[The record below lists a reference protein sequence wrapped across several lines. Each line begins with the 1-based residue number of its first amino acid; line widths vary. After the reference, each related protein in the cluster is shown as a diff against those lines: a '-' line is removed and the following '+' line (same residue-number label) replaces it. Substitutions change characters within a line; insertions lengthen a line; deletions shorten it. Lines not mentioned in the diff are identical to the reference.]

1 MKSDAASVEAF
12 NELVAQPDFDR
23 QLERA
28 IDPPQNSDSKRLM
41 RRVMY
46 LLSVCG
52 RDVPFSTSQRPI
64 VVSRMCALIHYAG
77 LPLWFWT
84 ISPSDVDSVP
94 ELRIAGLQFPLPSLQ
109 HRAHVIARNPAA
121 AARAFQNLINAV
133 FENIFGLGQ
142 QGSRK
147 TSAPSF
153 GTNQRRVHRCVL
165 CGGHCVGY
173 FGVTETQGRGALHMH
188 GCLFC
193 TLGPQLLQRCQA
205 DPELSSRIAS
215 VIDSV
220 VIAGLPDDVHAEIA
234 QRKELGLPPERV
246 GLTAGEFHHR
256 SMTTER
262 SSCFG

>member
-1 MKSDAASVEAF
+1 M
-12 NELVAQPDFDR
+12 LV
-23 QLERA
+23 
-28 IDPPQNSDSKRLM
+28 
-41 RRVMY
+41 
-46 LLSVCG
+46 C
-52 RDVPFSTSQRPI
+52 
-64 VVSRMCALIHYAG
+64 
-77 LPLWFWT
+77 PLWFWT

-94 ELRIAGLQFPLPSLQ
+94 ALRIAGLQFPLPSLQ

-121 AARAFQNLINAV
+121 AARAFQNLINAI

-153 GTNQRRVHRCVL
+153 GTNQRRAHRCVL

-246 GLTAGEFHHR
+246 GLTAGWRVPSPLDDDGTQFMLWVENVLATTNIHR
-256 SMTTER
+256 HTSTCRKGPIGATRCRLAWPRFQER
-262 SSCFG
+262 WDRSRSYYENRRQQH